1 MSIDL
6 WYGNKEATFIIRV
19 LFIIVFLIP
28 TGTAYWLFKE
38 IPLLLK
44 HSEYDV
50 ARNCIF
56 FSLHC
61 EALKF
66 VQQLH
71 NSHTRIDF
79 FLWNWLMWNDIIK
92 AIPQGTPLLDVN
104 LHNHLKTWLCLKS
117 NGNFIDYCN
126 TMFMSVFQGR
136 KISSF
141 RGYWMGFDWSQF
153 PHSYMHKI

>member
-141 RGYWMGFDWSQF
+141 CGYWMGFDWSQF
-153 PHSYMHKI
+153 PHS